1 MAGPIPLL
9 SLPAT
14 AHAMDRKICHACGKA
29 VPASARRCPH
39 CGAKPKE
46 STKTALHATIG
57 VMGCLVPFVLF
68 VLLVAMCGAA

>member
-1 MAGPIPLL
+1 LAGPILQFP
-9 SLPAT
+9 SPVPT
-14 AHAMDRKICHACGKA
+14 HAMARKICHACGKA

-39 CGAKPKE
+39 CGARPKE